1 MSLHSQLIEEGG
13 WTQMGTR
20 SGKKSDR
27 EWGESKRAERV
38 LANSGAT
45 REGFAE
51 PRGWSLKWDGA
62 SLPEDGESPDEAAP
76 GSDFDVQ

>member
-1 MSLHSQLIEEGG
+1 MD
-13 WTQMGTR
+13 TR

-27 EWGESKRAERV
+27 ERGESKRAERV

-45 REGFAE
+45 RESFAE

-76 GSDFDVQ
+76 GPDFDLQ